1 MPRMNTRSLA
11 AWAATFAVLLALD
24 TLWLGFVAD
33 GLYQRE
39 MGDLM
44 APDPRLGVA
53 TAFYLLYP
61 IGLLVFAIVPG
72 LQAQG
77 VLRAALLGSLFGLF
91 CYGTYDLTNLATIR
105 DWPLALTFIDMAW
118 GTLVSGVA
126 AGAGALALRS
136 NVTRARQ
143 SRANKD

>member
-1 MPRMNTRSLA
+1 MNTQRLA

-24 TLWLGFVAD
+24 MLWLGVVAKD
-33 GLYQRE
+33 MYQRE
-39 MGDLM
+39 IGTLM
-44 APDPRLGVA
+44 SPDPRLGVA
-53 TAFYLLYP
+53 AVFYLLYP
-61 IGLLVFAIVPG
+61 IGLLVFAVVPG
-72 LQAQG
+72 LRAQG

-105 DWPLALTFIDMAW
+105 DWPLALSFIDMAW